1 METKQVARRCQRLL
15 FVRHPDKLLG
25 GAPCMG
31 LLDFGQ
37 HEDIFH
43 FDIIRCSLERRV
55 WGEGSVQVGSQAP
68 GQVGSQAPG
77 QVGSQ
82 VGDES
87 EA

>member
-1 METKQVARRCQRLL
+1 METKQVFRRCQRLL
-15 FVRHPDKLLG
+15 FVPHPDKLLG

-31 LLDFGQ
+31 LLDLRQ
-37 HEDIFH
+37 HEGIFH
-43 FDIIRCSLERRV
+43 FDIIRCPLECRV

-77 QVGSQ
+77 QVG
-82 VGDES
+82 DES

>member
-1 METKQVARRCQRLL
+1 METEQVARRCQRLL

-31 LLDFGQ
+31 LLDFRQ

-43 FDIIRCSLERRV
+43 FDIIRCSLERWV

-68 GQVGSQAPG
+68 GQVGSQ
-77 QVGSQ
+77 

>member
-1 METKQVARRCQRLL
+1 METKQVFRRCQRLL
-15 FVRHPDKLLG
+15 FVPHPDKLLG

-31 LLDFGQ
+31 LLDLRQ
-37 HEDIFH
+37 HEGIFH

-55 WGEGSVQVGSQAP
+55 WGEGPVQVGSQAP

-77 QVGSQ
+77 QVG
-82 VGDES
+82 DES